1 MRLPQHPTLIR
12 RVQAGRLK
20 QLRTVRP
27 FVAATLVQIHARCG
41 NAGCHCATGEGHPRW
56 QLTFKREGQTVA
68 VYVPQAALLEVQGWV
83 AEYQTVK
90 RLLHE
95 ISELSL
101 ACLTAQARI
110 KRAQRARRR

>member
-1 MRLPQHPTLIR
+1 MRFPQHPTLIR
-12 RVQAGRLK
+12 RVQVGRLK
-20 QLRTVRP
+20 QLRTVQP

-41 NAGCHCATGEGHPRW
+41 NVGCHCATGEGHPRW
-56 QLTFKREGQTVA
+56 QLTLKRAGQTVA
-68 VYVPQAALLEVQGWV
+68 VYVPRAALLEVQGWV

-101 ACLTAQARI
+101 ARLAAQAKL
-110 KRAQRARRR
+110 KRTQRRRR

>member
-1 MRLPQHPTLIR
+1 MRFPQHPTLLR

-20 QLRTVRP
+20 RLRTIRP

-41 NAGCHCATGEGHPRW
+41 NTGCHCATGVGHPRW
-56 QLTFKREGQTVA
+56 QLTLKRAGQTVA
-68 VYVPQAALLEVQGWV
+68 VYVPQATLPEVRGWV
-83 AEYQTVK
+83 DEYQAVK

-101 ACLTAQARI
+101 ARLAAQAKL
-110 KRAQRARRR
+110 KRTQRRRR